1 MKNKKRKN
9 PYHRFLIR
17 LCIYTILFTVL
28 ILIAGTVL
36 KYLDFDW
43 LYRYSPDL
51 YYFLRTLGQNLYN
64 DNVIYLLI
72 LLSIWFIGFLL
83 VFHHKFKKT
92 FTDIDFLAEG
102 IDSLFDKN
110 SEYISLPEGLEY
122 LEKKLNHVKREA
134 EKNERLAK
142 ENEQRK
148 DELVVYLAHDIKTP
162 LTSMIGYLSLLDE
175 IKDMPKKQRE
185 KYIQIALDK
194 AYKLEEL
201 TNELFDITRFNSEK
215 IILEKEMI
223 NLNLMFDQIID
234 DFYPTLIELNKK
246 IVLNATEKIMLY
258 ADSDRLARVFNNV
271 IKNALYYS
279 SENSTIT
286 ITLVKK
292 ETTAEIFIENYGK
305 QIPEE
310 KLNKIFEKFYRLDS
324 SRTTKTGGSGLGLA
338 IAKEIVELHDGKIIV
353 TSNKD
358 KTTFQIILPLEE
370 N

>member
-17 LCIYTILFTVL
+17 LCTYTILFTIL

-51 YYFLRTLGQNLYN
+51 YYFLRTLGQNLYS
-64 DNVIYLLI
+64 DNVIYFLI
-72 LLSIWFIGFLL
+72 LLSVWFIGFLL

-92 FTDIDFLAEG
+92 FTDIDSLAEG

-122 LEKKLNHVKREA
+122 LEKKLNHLKREA

-162 LTSMIGYLSLLDE
+162 LTSMIGYLSLLNE
-175 IKDMPKKQRE
+175 IDDMPKKQQQ
-185 KYIQIALDK
+185 KYLHIALEK
-194 AYKLEEL
+194 SYRLEEL
-201 TNELFDITRFNSEK
+201 VNELFDITRFNSK
-215 IILEKEMI
+215 TIILEKEEI
-223 NLNLMFDQIID
+223 NLTLMLEQVID
-234 DFYPTLIELNKK
+234 GFYPVLKERNQSIKLNS
-246 IVLNATEKIMLY
+246 TEKIIIE
-258 ADSDRLARVFNNV
+258 ADSDKLARVFNN
-271 IKNALYYS
+271 IINNAINYS
-279 SENSTIT
+279 KKESDITIT
-286 ITLVKK
+286 IYKK
-292 ETTAEIFIENYGK
+292 EDAVIVKIKNLGK
-305 QIPEE
+305 KIPED

-324 SRTTKTGGSGLGLA
+324 SRQTKTGGTGLGLA
-338 IAKEIVELHDGKIIV
+338 IAKEIVELHHGQISA
-353 TSNKD
+353 TSD
-358 KTTFQIILPLEE
+358 ETATEFTIILPIK
-370 N
+370 

>member
-17 LCIYTILFTVL
+17 LYTYTILFTIL

-51 YYFLRTLGQNLYN
+51 YYFLRTLGQNLYS
-64 DNVIYLLI
+64 DNVIYFLI
-72 LLSIWFIGFLL
+72 LLSVWFIGFLL

-92 FTDIDFLAEG
+92 FTDIDSLAEG

-122 LEKKLNHVKREA
+122 LERKLNHVKREA

-148 DELVVYLAHDIKTP
+148 NELVVYLAHDIKTP

-246 IVLNATEKIMLY
+246 IIVNSTEKIMLY

-279 SENSTIT
+279 NENSTIT

-292 ETTAEIFIENYGK
+292 ETTAEIFIENDGK

>member
-1 MKNKKRKN
+1 M
-9 PYHRFLIR
+9 
-17 LCIYTILFTVL
+17 
-28 ILIAGTVL
+28 GTVL
-36 KYLDFDW
+36 KYLDFDS

-51 YYFLRTLGQNLYN
+51 YYLLRTLGQNLYS
-64 DNVIYLLI
+64 DNVIYFLI
-72 LLSIWFIGFLL
+72 LLSVWFIGFLL

-92 FTDIDFLAEG
+92 FTDIDSLAEG

-122 LEKKLNHVKREA
+122 LEKKLNHLKREA

-142 ENEQRK
+142 ENGQRK

-175 IKDMPKKQRE
+175 INDMPKKQRE

-215 IILEKEMI
+215 IILEKENI

-234 DFYPTLIELNKK
+234 DFYPTLIELKKK
-246 IVLNATEKIMLY
+246 IIVNSYEKIMIY
-258 ADSDRLARVFNNV
+258 ADSDRLARVFNNI

-279 SENSTIT
+279 SENSSIT
-286 ITLVKK
+286 ITLAKK
-292 ETTAEIFIENYGK
+292 ETTVDISIENYGK

-338 IAKEIVELHDGKIIV
+338 IAKEIVELHNGKITV
-353 TSNKD
+353 TSNKE
-358 KTTFQIILPLEE
+358 KTTFKIILPLEE